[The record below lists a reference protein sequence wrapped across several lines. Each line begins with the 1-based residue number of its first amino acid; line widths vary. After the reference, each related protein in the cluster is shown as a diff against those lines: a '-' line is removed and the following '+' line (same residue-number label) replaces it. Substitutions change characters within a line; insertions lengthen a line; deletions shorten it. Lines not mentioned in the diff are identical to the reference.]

1 MKVSRLQPEWD
12 GERRVVVVVVGAART
27 GQGGG
32 WDRGVV
38 GVEGVRGPPADRAS
52 AKAAVK
58 RGPVFFP
65 RPARR
70 ETVPRLARVKSHR

>member
-1 MKVSRLQPEWD
+1 MKSSKLETEWKGRER
-12 GERRVVVVVVGAART
+12 GESDERGN
-27 GQGGG
+27 QGYGG
-32 WDRGVV
+32 FG
-38 GVEGVRGPPADRAS
+38 GMQGPPAVQPS

-70 ETVPRLARVKSHR
+70 ETLP

>member
-12 GERRVVVVVVGAART
+12 GERRVV
-27 GQGGG
+27 GGG
-32 WDRGVV
+32 ADKGVDGIGGVV
-38 GVEGVRGPPADRAS
+38 GVEGVRGPPAVRAS

-70 ETVPRLARVKSHR
+70 ETLPLLARVKSHR

>member
-12 GERRVVVVVVGAART
+12 GERRGG
-27 GQGGG
+27 GQGDRWGG
-32 WDRGVV
+32 VC
-38 GVEGVRGPPADRAS
+38 VEGVRGPPAARAS

-70 ETVPRLARVKSHR
+70 ETLQRLARVKSHR

>member
-12 GERRVVVVVVGAART
+12 GERRVVD

-32 WDRGVV
+32 WGG
-38 GVEGVRGPPADRAS
+38 GVEGVRGPRADRAS

-70 ETVPRLARVKSHR
+70 ETLPRLARVKSHR

>member
-12 GERRVVVVVVGAART
+12 GERRVVV
-27 GQGGG
+27 G
-32 WDRGVV
+32 WG

-70 ETVPRLARVKSHR
+70 ETLPRLARVKSHG

>member
-1 MKVSRLQPEWD
+1 MERG
-12 GERRVVVVVVGAART
+12 GEGGG
-27 GQGGG
+27 GQGGA
-32 WDRGVV
+32 GVC
-38 GVEGVRGPPADRAS
+38 VEGVQGPPAAQTS

-70 ETVPRLARVKSHR
+70 ETLPQLARVKSHR

>member
-1 MKVSRLQPEWD
+1 M
-12 GERRVVVVVVGAART
+12 ER
-27 GQGGG
+27 GGG
-32 WDRGVV
+32 ESDKGGTGVC
-38 GVEGVRGPPADRAS
+38 VEGVQGPPAAQAS

-70 ETVPRLARVKSHR
+70 ETLPQLARVKSHR

>member
-1 MKVSRLQPEWD
+1 MGWREK
-12 GERRVVVVVVGAART
+12 GGGRVD
-27 GQGGG
+27 GQGDGWGG
-32 WDRGVV
+32 Y
-38 GVEGVRGPPADRAS
+38 VEGVWGPPADRAS

-70 ETVPRLARVKSHR
+70 ETLPRPARVKSRR